1 MDLHPGEDSRIGVPP
16 MIDVDDFEC
25 VFESVYSRMPTNEM
39 VIFQAKH
46 QIQRSDCLRYTTVTA
61 AGVSL
66 KAMINSGS
74 TGCTFSEPPVEHLQQ
89 HNPDMRRC
97 R

>member
-1 MDLHPGEDSRIGVPP
+1 MDLHPGEDGRIGVPP